1 MFGTTAESGEDVA
14 VVASSKMVVGV
25 SGGGAL
31 DTRLSPRCLLL
42 LPELDWVSEPLD
54 EDLYDECNENEV

>member
-1 MFGTTAESGEDVA
+1 MFGTTPESGDDVA

-31 DTRLSPRCLLL
+31 DVRLSPRRLLL

-54 EDLYDECNENEV
+54 EDLYDECIGNVV